1 MITGCST
8 PPTPQP
14 TVITEY
20 RNVYIPETMLTACKK
35 TAWRGGTY
43 RGLAALAKSR
53 GTDVD
58 NCNAQLKAAR
68 DYQNDLKAKEAAA
81 EAPKQGL

>member
-1 MITGCST
+1 
-8 PPTPQP
+8 
-14 TVITEY
+14 
-20 RNVYIPETMLTACKK
+20 MLTACEK

-68 DYQNDLKAKEAAA
+68 DYQNDLRAREESNRAK
-81 EAPKQGL
+81 K

>member
-1 MITGCST
+1 M
-8 PPTPQP
+8 
-14 TVITEY
+14 
-20 RNVYIPETMLTACKK
+20 ACEK

-68 DYQNDLKAKEAAA
+68 DYQNDLRAREESNRGKK
-81 EAPKQGL
+81 

>member
-1 MITGCST
+1 MISGCST
-8 PPTPQP
+8 PPPAQP

-20 RNVYIPETMLTACKK
+20 RNVYIPETMLTGCQK

-68 DYQNDLKAKEAAA
+68 DYQNDLKAREESNRAK
-81 EAPKQGL
+81 K

>member
-1 MITGCST
+1 
-8 PPTPQP
+8 
-14 TVITEY
+14 
-20 RNVYIPETMLTACKK
+20 MLTACKK

-58 NCNAQLKAAR
+58 NCNAQLQAVR
-68 DYQNDLKAKEAAA
+68 NYQNDLMAQEDANLVKK
-81 EAPKQGL
+81 